1 MVDNN
6 IEFYNVNAAS
16 FVEGTLKA
24 DMSQWRDKF
33 ESYVTDGGRVL
44 DAGCGS
50 GRDSRAFK
58 QHGFSVVAFDASR
71 EMCKAAS
78 ELLGQEVWQMKF
90 QEIAFD
96 EEFDGIW
103 ACASLLHVSYEEL
116 PDVLGKLHKAL
127 KPKGVIYASFKYGDG
142 KVVKG
147 ERTFSN
153 LTEATAQ
160 KLFIEAGFEVVE
172 CEISQDVR
180 EGRRDEKWVN
190 VIAKKEVCS
199 FGGR

>member
-6 IEFYNVNAAS
+6 IEFYNINAAS

-58 QHGFSVVAFDASR
+58 LHGFSVVAFDASR
-71 EMCKAAS
+71 EMCKVAS

-172 CEISQDVR
+172 CEISRDVR
-180 EGRRDEKWVN
+180 EGRGDEKWVN
-190 VIAKKEVCS
+190 VIAENEVYS

>member
-1 MVDNN
+1 MDKN
-6 IEFYNVNAAS
+6 IEYYNENAEAFFDGTVN
-16 FVEGTLKA
+16 A
-24 DMSQWRDKF
+24 DMSLWRDKF
-33 ESYVTDGGRVL
+33 EKYVTDGSRVL

-58 QHGFSVVAFDASR
+58 QHGLSVVAFDASR
-71 EMCKAAS
+71 EMCKAAA

-180 EGRRDEKWVN
+180 EGRGDEKWVN
-190 VIAKKEVCS
+190 VIAKNEVYS
-199 FGGR
+199 IGGR